1 MKIGVLGTGMV
12 GASIGS
18 KLVALGHD
26 VMMGSRTTS
35 SEKGLAWV
43 KRCGAG
49 ASLGTFAQAAAHGEL
64 LFNCAKGDATL
75 QILEAAGPNHL
86 RGKVLVDIA
95 NPLDFSKGFPPTLT
109 VCNGDSLGEQI
120 QRAYPELK
128 VVKTLNTMNTHLM
141 VDPSGVPGDH
151 TVFVCGDD
159 EGAKDRVKQVLT
171 EWFGWKADHVIDL
184 GDITNARG
192 TEAWLLLWTR
202 IFAAT
207 GNPNFNIEVRFGP
220 KPATE

>member
-12 GASIGS
+12 GESIGS
-18 KLVALGHD
+18 KLVALGHE
-26 VMMGSRTTS
+26 VMMGSRTANN
-35 SEKGLAWV
+35 EKGLAWV
-43 KRCGAG
+43 ERSGKG

-64 LFNCAKGDATL
+64 VFNCAKGDATL
-75 QILEAAGPNHL
+75 QILEAAGAQNL
-86 RGKVLVDIA
+86 RGKVLVDIS
-95 NPLDFSKGFPPTLT
+95 NPLDFSKGFPPSLT
-109 VCNGDSLGEQI
+109 VSNTDSLGEQI

-128 VVKTLNTMNTHLM
+128 VVKTLNTLNTYLM
-141 VDPSGVPGDH
+141 VDPTGVPGDH
-151 TVFVCGDD
+151 TVFVCGND
-159 EGAKDRVKQVLT
+159 EGAKTQVKQVLT

-220 KPATE
+220 KPKME